1 MLCSSMKH
9 MIFGNMNDTLF
20 VIKGTMNLFFAKLF
34 KKIIQPNY
42 LLTTFSNGYIFM
54 NVDERATLF

>member
-1 MLCSSMKH
+1 MKH